1 MRLVMVI
8 LLVLLGCSGVVQ
20 PSASPVPT
28 STPSPVPTGVPSE
41 SLVLPQEIKSSML
54 SHDQLVQ
61 WADWFAWELTLPPDG
76 PLVRMEYDFK
86 STLSSCDRSFTN
98 AQAAQ
103 ARTENNHFSRLPY
116 SHKYEWKSSTQ
127 GLQDVNFWETLYDPN
142 ISDSDQATVQEIV
155 GDFMWRYQL
164 SVTRL
169 IAHYSSIDCEDTVD
183 LLQELLYPH
192 YDSLPFS

>member
-1 MRLVMVI
+1 MRLTMVI
-8 LLVLLGCSGVVQ
+8 LLVLIGCSGAVQ
-20 PSASPVPT
+20 TSVPT
-28 STPSPVPTGVPSE
+28 APSTPTTVPTAVQSE
-41 SLVLPQEIKSSML
+41 SLVLPREIESSML

-86 STLSSCDRSFTN
+86 STLASCGCSFTRD
-98 AQAAQ
+98 QASEVTA
-103 ARTENNHFSRLPY
+103 ENTHFSRLPY
-116 SHKYEWKSSTQ
+116 SHKYVWKSSTQ

-142 ISDSDQATVQEIV
+142 ISDSDRATVQEIV

-164 SVTRL
+164 SVTKL
-169 IAHYSSIDCEDTVD
+169 ISHYSSIDCEDTVD